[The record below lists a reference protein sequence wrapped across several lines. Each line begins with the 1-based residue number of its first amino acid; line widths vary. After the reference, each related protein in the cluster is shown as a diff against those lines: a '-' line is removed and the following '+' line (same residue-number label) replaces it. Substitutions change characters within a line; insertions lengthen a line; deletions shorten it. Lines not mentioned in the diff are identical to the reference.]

1 MYICSFPIMYVG
13 KHIIEQ
19 NIMLGETY
27 LAGQKW
33 SVTSQV
39 VYTLFIETE
48 GNYGSVYSCF
58 FSFNILFQK
67 QFYCTQQFTEDYK

>member
-13 KHIIEQ
+13 KCIIEQ

-33 SVTSQV
+33 PVTSQV
-39 VYTLFIETE
+39 VYTLFIETAA
-48 GNYGSVYSCF
+48 
-58 FSFNILFQK
+58 
-67 QFYCTQQFTEDYK
+67 TTDQFTAVSLVLIYYFKNIFLYPAIYR